1 VARPSWA
8 SGSKS
13 PDCLLHGLQIVD
25 QDAELAAGFVDLTCD
40 GAVLLDQ
47 ACNRVSPIDVLS
59 GPRHSLGAGLMRTW
73 EECLEKARELVSLAG
88 EYEGSAKEVLL
99 SMAET
104 WLEIG
109 RRSGNSA
116 LVDGL
121 KEEHRIR
128 LH

>member
-1 VARPSWA
+1 
-8 SGSKS
+8 
-13 PDCLLHGLQIVD
+13 
-25 QDAELAAGFVDLTCD
+25 
-40 GAVLLDQ
+40 
-47 ACNRVSPIDVLS
+47 
-59 GPRHSLGAGLMRTW
+59 MRTW

-104 WLEIG
+104 WLEIS